1 MGFDLEAAR
10 ITALPEDAFYISDFI
25 TEDEEDWLL
34 RKVKS
39 APLPRWTQLSHRRL
53 QTWPSALTKS
63 NSLLASPL
71 PAWLRSPIIEP
82 RFEALRIFND
92 APTRGPTMS

>member
-34 RKVKS
+34 QKVS
-39 APLPRWTQLSHRRL
+39 A
-53 QTWPSALTKS
+53 
-63 NSLLASPL
+63 
-71 PAWLRSPIIEP
+71 
-82 RFEALRIFND
+82 ND
-92 APTRGPTMS
+92 CLMMCC